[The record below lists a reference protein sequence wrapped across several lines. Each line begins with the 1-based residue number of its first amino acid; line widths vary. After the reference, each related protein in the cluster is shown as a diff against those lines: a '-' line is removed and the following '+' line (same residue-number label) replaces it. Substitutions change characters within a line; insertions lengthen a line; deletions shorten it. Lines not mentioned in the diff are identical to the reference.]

1 MTLLH
6 AYSQTVADGTATS
19 VVRPSDWNSQHKQ
32 FITLS
37 GNTSGQS
44 TISGTNI
51 VYQGGN
57 NVTLSAITAAGAA
70 TIVVSGGNTTQFAGT
85 GTTLNLTNLS
95 GTLNVGSNG
104 VALSLNNIDANLMG
118 WELEGANTAGTTGT
132 TMTTNA
138 PLYLSGG
145 NGITLSGNS
154 NTIVINAG
162 GAVATNNYYAAMTTG
177 QTFVG
182 SMGQNSLYLNY
193 MDLPSNV
200 KFCHADQL
208 VSLNPAS
215 TTSFNSVF
223 TAIGAQST
231 ITTVVSAATWAL
243 TRSFGIYAQGTGTN
257 STRLELLPGSSTVS
271 LGATIGYTLALS
283 QSAGFNGVSL
293 SYTGTQRA
301 SNGFSLGAIASVN
314 TTGGVTYT
322 TIAFQETTSKAT
334 SFSNGAG
341 AATSAITV
349 SVGNVSTS
357 LFTGLRD
364 FVAPMVSNLGPG
376 NYWLAQ
382 AQSSASTTSGRNT
395 AALSMSQVMNT
406 TLNITNFQHLS
417 ETANNATSNFMPY
430 QGVYTVST
438 AGFPATI
445 GSNQVS
451 NNTAFSN
458 AGVPTIFMYDPF
470 P

>member
-19 VVRPSDWNSQHKQ
+19 VVRPSDWNSQHNQ

-37 GNTSGQS
+37 GNTAGQS

-51 VYQGGN
+51 VFQGGN
-57 NVTLSAITAAGAA
+57 NVTLSASTAAGAA

-104 VALSLNNIDANLMG
+104 VALSLNNLDANLMG

-145 NGITLSGNS
+145 NNITLSGNS
-154 NTIVINAG
+154 NTVVING
-162 GAVATNNYYAAMTTG
+162 PAVTYNNYFFAMSTG
-177 QTFVG
+177 NTIVG

-193 MDLPSNV
+193 VDSPENLT
-200 KFCHADQL
+200 FCHFDQL
-208 VSLNPAS
+208 VSVNAAA
-215 TTSFNSVF
+215 TTSFSSGVYASV
-223 TAIGAQST
+223 TG
-231 ITTVVSAATWAL
+231 TTVSAATWAI
-243 TRSFGIYAQGTGTN
+243 TRSYGIYKQGTGAN
-257 STRLELLPGSSTVS
+257 STRLELHPGSSSVTM
-271 LGATIGYTLALS
+271 GATMAYSLALS
-283 QSAGFNGVSL
+283 QAATQTIAVFG
-293 SYTGTQRA
+293 YTGTQRVT
-301 SNGFSLGAIASVN
+301 NGFSIDMIASVDLSGN
-314 TTGGVTYT
+314 VTYT
-322 TIAFQETTSKAT
+322 SYGYSSTASKAT
-334 SFSNGAG
+334 TLSVNSV
-341 AATSAITV
+341 AAMTV
-349 SVGNVSTS
+349 SVGNTAPG
-357 LFTGLRD
+357 LFTGLRG
-364 FVAPMVSNLGPG
+364 FVAGLDMSVPAG
-376 NYWLAQ
+376 NFWLAQ
-382 AQSSASTTSGRNT
+382 GQSTASTVSGYNT
-395 AALSMSQVMNT
+395 AVMSISQVMNT
-406 TLNITNFQHLS
+406 SLNITAFRHLS

-430 QGVYTVST
+430 QGVYTAST

-458 AGVPTIFMYDPF
+458 AGVPTFFMYDPF